1 MSSKYLYAL
10 LIGLLT
16 VVSIRSNF
24 LEEGP
29 LTREAHDEIDQ
40 LFEKIFFESISPITE
55 LLFNKDKGEQTCVY
69 CKGIIATLRDYVVEK
84 HGFQGLYQFL
94 TKICTTIGMDEDV
107 CQNAIDGYAP
117 LIFKGL
123 INKMVDETHI
133 CALLK
138 LCKEG
143 NKYLNPD
150 DFAKELLK
158 DKPDKKR
165 EPIDAKAKQW
175 RMLQVTDLHY
185 DLYYQEGAAATCNKP
200 MCCRDPPAP
209 GVSTPLA
216 GKYGYVGDCDIN
228 EALFRTFL
236 DAAEESK
243 PDFIIWTG
251 DNAPHD
257 VWKGS
262 QEHVYNSTRILR
274 DMLNEKF
281 QHKIPIYPVLGNH
294 EKYPNDA
301 YGKDEHELLQ
311 GMADLYKEY
320 LDDAAYEEFRL
331 HGYYTMKH
339 PNSNLRIVALNCMEC
354 DTWNFNLISDQ
365 SGSKVM
371 FKWLIDVLR
380 QAEKDGEYVYLLN
393 HIPMNANFY
402 LTECAVR
409 LRAVIDRFNY
419 IIRGH
424 FTGHTHVDDIVGVHS
439 YFNASE
445 IIDINYVA
453 PPLTTYS
460 NHLPSFRV
468 YQIDSSTKHIID
480 YEQYRFNV
488 TEANIKG
495 GAKWYISHKATELY
509 QVKDLQE
516 MKKMTEINPEGE
528 YIIKHYAEGPG
539 AVEASTKKKTIKRM
553 KCGILNDNYNDF
565 MTCMFNGKFAL
576 DKAWLYQVLNNLVGP
591 WKDDGKN

>member
-1 MSSKYLYAL
+1 MGLNTFVSIFL
-10 LIGLLT
+10 GLLCLS
-16 VVSIRSNF
+16 SIKTIK
-24 LEEGP
+24 LEEFGP
-29 LTREAHDEIDQ
+29 LTKEATIEIDQ
-40 LFEKIFFESISPITE
+40 VFNQIFADSISPIAE
-55 LLFNKDKGEQTCVY
+55 LLVEQNASEKSCNY
-69 CKGIIATLRDYVVEK
+69 CKTAITQIRDFIVNK
-84 HGFQGLYQFL
+84 HGFKGLYQFL
-94 TKICTTIGMDEDV
+94 AKICTLKLDEDV
-107 CQNAIDGYAP
+107 CTSAIEGYAP
-117 LIFKGL
+117 IIFKGL
-123 INKMVDETHI
+123 INHLFDETHL

-150 DFAKELLK
+150 DYAKEILR
-158 DKPDKKR
+158 DKPKKQR
-165 EPIDAKAKQW
+165 EPIDAKAKKW

-185 DLYYQEGAAATCNKP
+185 DLYYKEGAAATCNKP
-200 MCCRDPPAP
+200 MCCRDLPTK
-209 GVSTPLA
+209 GETELA
-216 GKYGYVGDCDIN
+216 GKFGYVGDCDIN
-228 EALFRTFL
+228 ENLFRTFL
-236 DAAEESK
+236 DAAEEAK

-274 DMLNEKF
+274 DMFNEKF

-320 LDDAAYEEFRL
+320 LDDAAYEEFRKN
-331 HGYYTMKH
+331 GYYTMRH
-339 PNSNLRIVALNCMEC
+339 PGSNLRIVALNCMEC

-365 SGSKVM
+365 SGAKKM
-371 FKWLIDVLR
+371 FKWLVEVLR
-380 QAEKDGEYVYLLN
+380 QAEKDGEMVYLLD

-402 LTECAVR
+402 LTQCAVR
-409 LRAVIDRFNY
+409 LRAVIGRFNY

-424 FTGHTHVDDIVGVHS
+424 FTGHTHLDDIVGVHS

-445 IIDINYVA
+445 IIHINYVA

-468 YQIDSSTKHIID
+468 YQIDSNTKHIID

-488 TEANIKG
+488 TDANIKG
-495 GAKWYISHKATELY
+495 GAKWYLSHKATELFK
-509 QVKDLQE
+509 VKDLTE
-516 MKKMTEINPEGE
+516 MQKMTTIDTEGD
-528 YIIKHYAEGPG
+528 YIIKRYAESPQ
-539 AVEASTKKKTIKRM
+539 AYSYAHKSSIIKKA
-553 KCGILNDNYNDF
+553 KCTILNDNYNDF
-565 MTCMFNGKFAL
+565 IKCLFPKFSL
-576 DKAWLYQVLNNLVGP
+576 DEAWLYQILNNLVGP